1 MRAYKLFR
9 LRKDGSLG
17 SLFINKAEILIR
29 GVWLTAKE
37 YPTKGY
43 STRKGWHT
51 LAKPDAPHLKQT
63 GRVWL
68 PVEIQKFEPINRPT
82 NQGGLWYIAQRM
94 KILEG

>member
-17 SLFINKAEILIR
+17 SLYINKKEKLQVGI
-29 GVWLTAKE
+29 WLVAKE

-51 LAKPDAPHLKQT
+51 LAKPDAPHLKKT
-63 GRVWL
+63 GRIWI
-68 PVEIQKFEPINRPT
+68 PVEIQKYKSINRPV

-94 KILEG
+94 RILE